1 MTNEVEE
8 LRKLFNIT
16 KQMPKYDD
24 YYKDGKCTKDEQIK
38 SVIHSHIISY
48 IAGAQSLDELL
59 IHINRIL
66 ELSKNNVIKDTSEL
80 YKIKEKHEYNE
91 QLTLFEL

>member
-24 YYKDGKCTKDEQIK
+24 YYKGGQCTRDEQIK

-48 IAGAQSLDELL
+48 IAGVQSLDELL

-66 ELSKNNVIKDTSEL
+66 ELSKNNTIKDTSEL

-91 QLTLFEL
+91 QLTLF